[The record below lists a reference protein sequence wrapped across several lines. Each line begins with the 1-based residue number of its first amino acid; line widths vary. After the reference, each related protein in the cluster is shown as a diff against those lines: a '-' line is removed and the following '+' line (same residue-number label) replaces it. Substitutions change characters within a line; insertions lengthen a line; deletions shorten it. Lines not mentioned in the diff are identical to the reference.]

1 MNRLHAM
8 RVLIRVAE
16 LASFAQAA
24 EQLGISAS
32 SVTRSISMLETD
44 LNVLLLNRSTRK
56 VSLTDVGREYL
67 DSARTV
73 IAQLDE
79 LESRLSRANR
89 EVRGTLRIVA
99 SSTFAG
105 CGLFSLLAAYQ
116 KAHPDVCFD
125 VTTCDGVIDLIPG
138 GYDVGFS
145 TECEIAD
152 SALVYRQLTT
162 LREIVVASPSYL
174 TRHGLPATP
183 GQLNTHQLLS
193 ASCGASSCTWKFSGS
208 GTSFSIEVNSGLR
221 VSNSSAICAAAIA
234 GMGIALLPALLVS
247 EDLRGGRLLPVL
259 SQFEVS
265 GERQR
270 VSVIYAGRNYVAAE
284 VRTFVEF
291 TIGQYRGAESVSTLR
306 AIA

>member
-125 VTTCDGVIDLIPG
+125 
-138 GYDVGFS
+138 
-145 TECEIAD
+145 
-152 SALVYRQLTT
+152 
-162 LREIVVASPSYL
+162 
-174 TRHGLPATP
+174 
-183 GQLNTHQLLS
+183 
-193 ASCGASSCTWKFSGS
+193 
-208 GTSFSIEVNSGLR
+208 GLR
-221 VSNSSAICAAAIA
+221 RRLFYGMRDRRLRSCLQAVDHAKGDCRCFAIVPHETRLARHTRSTQYPSVTFGLLRCILLH
-234 GMGIALLPALLVS
+234 MEVLGIWNV
-247 EDLRGGRLLPVL
+247 V
-259 SQFEVS
+259 QH
-265 GERQR
+265 
-270 VSVIYAGRNYVAAE
+270 
-284 VRTFVEF
+284 
-291 TIGQYRGAESVSTLR
+291 
-306 AIA
+306 